1 MSASV
6 RSRRAWGWHP
16 LTDEW
21 AARIVA
27 DAAVRPGEL
36 VLDIGAGHGALT
48 AELVER
54 GARVI
59 AVELHPAR
67 VRHLH
72 ARFAGLPVTVV
83 RADAL
88 SLRLPRRPF
97 RVVAS
102 PPYAIASPLLRL
114 LLAPSSQLTAADLV
128 LQRARDA
135 GGASGGCRRDARCRA
150 APSGRRPGS
159 IPPSSSCAAADPR
172 RAGEQEKFGRRV
184 YQDGGGLLRLY
195 RLRQLVLEPA
205 R

>member
-21 AARIVA
+21 ATRIVA

-59 AVELHPAR
+59 AVEFHPAR
-67 VRHLH
+67 ARHLTG
-72 ARFAGLPVTVV
+72 RFAGLPVTVV

-88 SLRLPRRPF
+88 SIRLPRHPF

-102 PPYAIASPLLRL
+102 PPYAITSPLLRL
-114 LLAPSSQLTAADLV
+114 LLAPTSRLTAADLV
-128 LQRARDA
+128 LQRAVVRRYT
-135 GGASGGCRRDARCRA
+135 SGRA
-150 APSGRRPGS
+150 ASPGRWRRQWRLQVGRS
-159 IPPSSSCAAADPR
+159 LPR
-172 RAGEQEKFGRRV
+172 RAFRPSPRVDSAVLVVRR
-184 YQDGGGLLRLY
+184 R
-195 RLRQLVLEPA
+195 
-205 R
+205 

>member
-67 VRHLH
+67 ARHLH
-72 ARFAGLPVTVV
+72 GRFAGRPVTVV
-83 RADAL
+83 QADAL
-88 SLRLPRRPF
+88 SVRQRADGWPGTLAAPVAAAGGTLAAAPRLPAVTQGRFRRP
-97 RVVAS
+97 RGA
-102 PPYAIASPLLRL
+102 PP
-114 LLAPSSQLTAADLV
+114 LTTV
-128 LQRARDA
+128 
-135 GGASGGCRRDARCRA
+135 G
-150 APSGRRPGS
+150 GRRKIS
-159 IPPSSSCAAADPR
+159 AA
-172 RAGEQEKFGRRV
+172 V
-184 YQDGGGLLRLY
+184 LYQDGGGSLRL
-195 RLRQLVLEPA
+195 LGCGDLCWSLPA
-205 R
+205 SRTEGCEGRPGQRRGPSQARRPGR

>member
-67 VRHLH
+67 VRHLCR
-72 ARFAGLPVTVV
+72 RFAGLPVTVV
-83 RADAL
+83 QADAL
-88 SLRLPRRPF
+88 SLRLPRHPF

-102 PPYAIASPLLRL
+102 PPYAITSPLLRQ

-128 LQRARDA
+128 LQRAVV
-135 GGASGGCRRDARCRA
+135 RRYT
-150 APSGRRPGS
+150 SGRTADPGRWRS
-159 IPPSSSCAAADPR
+159 RWRLQVGRSLPR
-172 RAGEQEKFGRRV
+172 RAFRPAPRVDSAILVVRR
-184 YQDGGGLLRLY
+184 R
-195 RLRQLVLEPA
+195 
-205 R
+205 

>member
-67 VRHLH
+67 ARHLRG
-72 ARFAGLPVTVV
+72 RFAGRPVTVV
-83 RADAL
+83 QADAL
-88 SLRLPRRPF
+88 SLRLPRHPF

-102 PPYAIASPLLRL
+102 PPYAITGPLLRR
-114 LLAPSSQLTAADLV
+114 LLAPSSRLTAADLV
-128 LQRARDA
+128 LQRAVVRRYA
-135 GGASGGCRRDARCRA
+135 GGRA
-150 APSGRRPGS
+150 AGPGGWRRRWRLRAGRPL
-159 IPPSSSCAAADPR
+159 PR
-172 RAGEQEKFGRRV
+172 RAFRPSPRVDSAVLVVRR
-184 YQDGGGLLRLY
+184 R
-195 RLRQLVLEPA
+195 
-205 R
+205 

>member
-59 AVELHPAR
+59 AVELHPDL
-67 VRHLH
+67 VRHLSW
-72 ARFAGLPVTVV
+72 RFAGLPVTVV
-83 RADAL
+83 QADAL

-102 PPYAIASPLLRL
+102 PPYAITSPLLRR
-114 LLAPSSQLTAADLV
+114 LLAPSSRLTAADLV
-128 LQRARDA
+128 LQRAAVRRYTSGRA
-135 GGASGGCRRDARCRA
+135 GG
-150 APSGRRPGS
+150 PGRWRHQWRLQAGRPL
-159 IPPSSSCAAADPR
+159 PR
-172 RAGEQEKFGRRV
+172 RAFRPSPRVDSAVLVVRR
-184 YQDGGGLLRLY
+184 R
-195 RLRQLVLEPA
+195 
-205 R
+205 